1 MWKLKTLRTAVL
13 IVLGGLTW
21 NSIISWWP
29 NMVTFILLIIDVS
42 CIVVTALTTKNDGQ
56 NCPPFSR
63 KQLQKY
69 NSMDNSK
76 H

>member
-1 MWKLKTLRTAVL
+1 MWKLKTLRTALLL
-13 IVLGGLTW
+13 ILGGMTW

-29 NMVTFILLIIDVS
+29 NLVTFILLIIDAG
-42 CIVVTALTTKNDGQ
+42 CIVVTAIITKNGGQ